1 MNIGQTSPFTGLIKY
16 FPMNMPRFS
25 FSAEVLSI
33 SDSHLTSSMNFF
45 TSLSY
50 SVPLTNS
57 LTRGCSG
64 ANTRYVTPKIV
75 SGLVVNVEISKSES
89 LTLKNISIPLLFP
102 IQFFCIA
109 LTLSGHSSSFCK
121 SSSNSSAYAVILKNH
136 CALSS
141 SLTGFLQRQQLP
153 LTTCSFASTVLH
165 VLQKFTFALAL

>member
-89 LTLKNISIPLLFP
+89 LTLKNISRLRILIWRFQHLQIRILNLEKYF
-102 IQFFCIA
+102 
-109 LTLSGHSSSFCK
+109 
-121 SSSNSSAYAVILKNH
+121 NSP
-136 CALSS
+136 ALSY
-141 SLTGFLQRQQLP
+141 P
-153 LTTCSFASTVLH
+153 VL
-165 VLQKFTFALAL
+165 